1 MSEKQTLNKIS
12 EEIIGMAAMKAA
24 LSVAG
29 VNHLSETLTDNI
41 TKKIAG
47 KDTGTIGVKISK
59 DNEGQTVIDIFIVA
73 DYGCKIPQLAWDI
86 QSAVKEHVF
95 KIANDKVSAVNIHVQ
110 GVVLPKEHGRDNE

>member
-110 GVVLPKEHGRDNE
+110 GVALPKEHGRDNE